1 LAKRKLP
8 EPMSLTSYNQKRNF
22 TNTPEP
28 EGEKQSGKDDL
39 TFVVQRHHASH
50 LHYDFRLEMEGVLKS
65 WAVPKGPSMIAGE
78 KRLAVMVED
87 HPLDYGKFF
96 GEIPKGNYG
105 AGTVEIWDEGSY
117 ETIENV
123 AAAELEKSLLAQL
136 KKGDLKLRLN
146 GHYLKGTFA
155 LVRMNDDSGKNW
167 LLIKKEDDFSLEKF
181 DINAFESLKNPKEKN
196 RENIKPEKKKKLSP
210 ESDKLAAKQL
220 AVSVAWKKLSQPMLA
235 LAKDEAL
242 HKTGWIFELK
252 FDGYR
257 AITKI
262 ERGMIEMVSRNGN
275 SFNNSF
281 VSLVNELKS
290 ATGDVILDGEV
301 VIEDDTGISNF
312 QLLQNFKTTQK
323 GILKYYVF
331 DILFVNGYVLTSMP
345 LIQRKELLDSFFE
358 NNSFKNIH
366 KSLVYKEEGEKLF
379 VEVTNK
385 GFEGI
390 IAKDPQSIYQPG
402 KRSESWLKIK
412 KSRTIEAVIAG
423 YSLPQNSRKYFGSLL
438 LGIYDGTDLVYI
450 GNCGT
455 GFSDASLKEMHALFQ
470 TIKTDNCPFYKR
482 PILSYSKGKP
492 VWLKPELV
500 CSVKFL
506 DWTNDRNLRNP
517 VFAGLREDKEVSE
530 VKMEMEN
537 PESTIPANEKTKE
550 KVITIGKIQI
560 KCTNLTKIYWP
571 EEGISKG
578 ELIDYYHSIGK
589 WLLPYLKNRP
599 LSLNRHPN
607 GIYGE
612 SFYQKDMNPSQIPA
626 WLKTEKIKSKSNDA
640 GINYLICNNLAT
652 LIYMTN
658 LGCIEIN
665 PWHSVILKPELPDYM
680 ILDLDPGNIDFIY
693 VVKTALEIK
702 NIFDQLEIKCFCKT
716 SGATGLHI
724 YIPLGAKY
732 TYEESQIFGKL
743 IATLTNERLPEITS
757 LERTVSKRKD
767 KIYLD
772 FLQNKKGQTIAA
784 PYSVRPRLHATVST
798 PLHWTEVNSDL
809 HPENF
814 HMNNTENRLTDVGDI
829 WNGVLDKGINLSKVL
844 LKIDSIHIK

>member
-1 LAKRKLP
+1 
-8 EPMSLTSYNQKRNF
+8 MSLTSYNQKRNF

-123 AAAELEKSLLAQL
+123 VAAELEKSLLAQL

-155 LVRMNDDSGKNW
+155 LVRMNDESGKNW

-390 IAKDPQSIYQPG
+390 IAKDPQSTYQPG

-702 NIFDQLEIKCFCKT
+702 NIFDQLDIKCFCKT

-814 HMNNTENRLTDVGDI
+814 HMNNTENRLTNVGDI